1 MVELRINPRALDV
14 IKMDPLFCY
23 VTYADIRFDLTG
35 FKFSPYCS
43 TKHKYWA
50 CYLEYF
56 PVINFFEILV
66 YTILI

>member
-14 IKMDPLFCY
+14 LKMDPLFCY

-43 TKHKYWA
+43 TKQI
-50 CYLEYF
+50 LGMLFGIF
-56 PVINFFEILV
+56 PSYQFF
-66 YTILI
+66 